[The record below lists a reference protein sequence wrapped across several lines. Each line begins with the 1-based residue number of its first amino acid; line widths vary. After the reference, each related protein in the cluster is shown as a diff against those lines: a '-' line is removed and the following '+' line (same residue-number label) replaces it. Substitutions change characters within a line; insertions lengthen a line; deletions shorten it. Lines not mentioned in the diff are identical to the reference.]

1 MCRMT
6 NRMELPAPRGSPA
19 AHEGVDAAAGRAITH
34 GAPAH
39 PGVERT
45 LAARREREW
54 KSSVK
59 HKNPG
64 ADRTLRALRR
74 AALRHPDVE
83 EGLACKGTVIES
95 VTFKVQGKA
104 FLFLRPEK
112 GM

>member
-1 MCRMT
+1 MT

-39 PGVERT
+39 
-45 LAARREREW
+45 
-54 KSSVK
+54 
-59 HKNPG
+59 
-64 ADRTLRALRR
+64 
-74 AALRHPDVE
+74 DVE

-112 GM
+112 AMLRLDRSHDEAATLAAKKPACYKVGSGVGSRLAPPVRKISP